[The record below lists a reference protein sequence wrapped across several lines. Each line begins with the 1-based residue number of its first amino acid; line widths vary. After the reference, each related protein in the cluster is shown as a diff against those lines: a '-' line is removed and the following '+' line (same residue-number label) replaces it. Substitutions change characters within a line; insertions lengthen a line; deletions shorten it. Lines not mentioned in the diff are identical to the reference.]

1 MTGDHRRP
9 LHFVRRARYS
19 AAVPLKDRLRR
30 RTSRDLREERDE
42 LGFVR
47 QPEVRWMSPGLL
59 AKSGVEVAVS
69 GAFGKFADK
78 REIQREP
85 QDGLDYSAA
94 GELWVDY
101 LSDTGDGWDATYTMA
116 WLLAQESLDFDDE
129 QLPRAKVLLLGGD
142 QVYPSADPVA
152 YEDRFIGPFAA
163 ALPKTDAPDKPDLY
177 ALPGNHDW
185 YDGLVSF
192 LRVFCARD
200 GRVGD
205 WVTRQRRSYFAL
217 KLPHDWWVWGIDIQL
232 DTYIDDVQLD
242 YFRSQKVQQDDKII
256 LLTAKPSWVK
266 ASPGWVEPAS
276 WRYLSFFE
284 ERFVRARGAR
294 LVLTLTGDQHHY
306 ARYEPAG
313 EGARNEPTRITA
325 GGGGAY
331 LSPTHTLKPELALR
345 SLDHDDS
352 VRYTRDEIYPCARDS
367 RRLSNGILK
376 LARLNPSF
384 AGLMGAIYVLL
395 GIAMLSALNAGE
407 RSLVDNATREG
418 FFGFLASASGGMSI
432 FLMILL
438 FCGFFAGADIKP
450 QPLES
455 SGAARLA
462 LGVAKFGVALAQ
474 TLVHI
479 LLAALVVWAVL
490 KLAPGIWDAAI
501 VVWIVSLLVLFAV
514 GSAVGAT
521 VFAIF
526 LFIVHKLRGS
536 NAPAN
541 ANQVFS
547 GQSIADY
554 KNMLRMHFRPDGSL
568 TIYPLGVDRVG
579 RDWRRHVG
587 VDAAEPRFAPG
598 AAPPTV
604 RPIDVPRHFD
614 VTGRRVS

>member
-1 MTGDHRRP
+1 M
-9 LHFVRRARYS
+9 
-19 AAVPLKDRLRR
+19 DRLRR

-177 ALPGNHDW
+177 ALPGHHDW

-376 LARLNPSF
+376 LACLNPSF
-384 AGLMGAIYVLL
+384 ARLIGAIYVLL

-479 LLAALVVWAVL
+479 LLAAACR
-490 KLAPGIWDAAI
+490 
-501 VVWIVSLLVLFAV
+501 V
-514 GSAVGAT
+514 GGPEARARHLGRGDRRLDRQPASAVRRRVGGRRDGVRDLPLHRPQAARLECACERQPGLQRAVHRRLQEHAADALPPGREPHDLPARRRSRRARLAAARRGRRRAALRPWRRAADGAPDRR
-521 VFAIF
+521 AAA
-526 LFIVHKLRGS
+526 LRRHGPSHKLSPLR
-536 NAPAN
+536 APCIPA
-541 ANQVFS
+541 
-547 GQSIADY
+547 
-554 KNMLRMHFRPDGSL
+554 
-568 TIYPLGVDRVG
+568 
-579 RDWRRHVG
+579 
-587 VDAAEPRFAPG
+587 
-598 AAPPTV
+598 
-604 RPIDVPRHFD
+604 
-614 VTGRRVS
+614 